1 MATYLE
7 LQNAVLEACG
17 HTTAA
22 SSVPRTRIK
31 RHINSWHREILT
43 RPGHSRLLRDS
54 EYTFDT
60 VAAQHTYGLG
70 IPMGRLLGVHER
82 TNESVLQ
89 PQTVGWLRANDPGL
103 SATGDPASVYVPRG
117 WFPVQAHPATAD
129 DVWAKSSNAA
139 DTTQVVDWEFTL
151 ATMQRV
157 SGNTTLNGTT
167 AVQLGTAT
175 NIVEIVKLSMRTAAA
190 GTVTVH
196 QTTGTGTTLLT
207 LPIGQQYGRFLHLQ
221 LWPTPA
227 AVTTYRLDCTR
238 EIEDMV
244 QDTDIPLLPRDFHPI
259 LALGAEYEEWRK
271 LSDDRASMVYQDL
284 EKRLRSLNAWLWDLP
299 DDTMGATVGRSR
311 LGGWY
316 EAGT

>member
-1 MATYLE
+1 MTFLE

-22 SSVPRTRIK
+22 SSAQRTRVK
-31 RHINSWHREILT
+31 RHLNSWMREILT

-54 EYTFDT
+54 EYTFAS
-60 VAAQHTYGLG
+60 VSGQHTYGLG
-70 IPMGRLLGVHER
+70 IPMGRLLGIHER
-82 TNESVLQ
+82 TNESLLALQ
-89 PQTVGWLRANDPGL
+89 TLAWLRANDPGL
-103 SATGDPASVYVPRG
+103 SANGDPASAYILRG
-117 WFPVQAHPATAD
+117 WFPVQVHPASAL
-129 DVWAKSSNAA
+129 DVWAKSSSAA
-139 DTTQVVDWEFTL
+139 DTTQVIDWEFTL

-175 NIVEIVKLSMRTAAA
+175 NIVEIVKLSMRTVAA

-196 QTTGTGTTLLT
+196 EDTGTGATLLT
-207 LPIGQQYGRFLHLQ
+207 LPIGQLYGRFLHVQ

-227 AVTTYRLDCTR
+227 AAVPYRLDCTR

-299 DDTMGATVGRSR
+299 DHTQGAPVGRSR